1 MWKDPIVEEVRRT
14 RDSYAAELAY
24 DLDAIFADLHE
35 EQERARTEGWEIIS
49 MPPRKPDLPKR
60 SAA

>member
-14 RDSYAAELAY
+14 REGYAADFAH
-24 DLDAIFADLHE
+24 DLDAIFADLQQ

-49 MPPRKPDLPKR
+49 MAPRKPDLPNR
-60 SAA
+60 RAA